1 LASITKD
8 YGIRYMNRLRKWWL
22 GKTVSIVHVGLNYA
36 VRKPI
41 FDLFRVITTG
51 DRYEYLDLGFNT
63 TIHKPVTAKQ
73 GVYGM
78 PRSIEKSDEILIPRP
93 TKIQWW
99 TTDDTITKYCVDPDL
114 QKIVNARNALLIWK
128 PPSMSRLP
136 KVSKVENVPM
146 ELAQQKLAGATKE
159 TK

>member
-1 LASITKD
+1 
-8 YGIRYMNRLRKWWL
+8 MNRLRKWWL

-73 GVYGM
+73 GVYGHITNM